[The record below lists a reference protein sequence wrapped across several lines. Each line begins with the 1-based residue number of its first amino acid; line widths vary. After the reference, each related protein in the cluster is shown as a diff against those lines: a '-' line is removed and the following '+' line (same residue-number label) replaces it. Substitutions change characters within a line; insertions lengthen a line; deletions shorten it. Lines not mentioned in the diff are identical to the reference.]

1 MATDGTPQRNLEA
14 NDQLGKVLAEG
25 PDGVS
30 ILRGFI
36 GASERDG
43 YVRLYPSLADTSISV
58 EIAEADV
65 VQTGD
70 VLDNNLG
77 KRIVWIKKGALITVT
92 KSRTTEFGVRP
103 KVVRDRGSLSPPRSG
118 RLQMQVRSAAGSDD
132 VCASV
137 CSCGTCQ
144 SQCTNNCG
152 ICICLPVTL
161 AE

>member
-43 YVRLYPSLADTSISV
+43 YVRLFPSLADTSISV

-70 VLDNNLG
+70 VLD
-77 KRIVWIKKGALITVT
+77 
-92 KSRTTEFGVRP
+92 
-103 KVVRDRGSLSPPRSG
+103 RSI
-118 RLQMQVRSAAGSDD
+118 
-132 VCASV
+132 
-137 CSCGTCQ
+137 
-144 SQCTNNCG
+144 NP
-152 ICICLPVTL
+152 IEP
-161 AE
+161 EE